1 MLANGPKAEKAVG
14 VFDGA
19 FLPGAVGV
27 GVVDR
32 GADDAFEGGGAEEL
46 APVVGEQRLHG
57 LQLLLAH
64 EFLEGGADGFLA
76 DFGEFDGVGFAGLAF
91 GEGEEAALPAS
102 AGVDGVHF
110 PDAEGLLAAE
120 KGFGHVQD
128 GVAGGA
134 AFGNASFPLGGVDA
148 LAFALF
154 RQPRGVHPGAG
165 ASCRDAVVNR
175 FDARDP
181 PVPPR
186 RLPEDLRAILVI
198 PKGRFQVLEGR
209 RGAISPLGLMNG
221 LSAWKKASGN
231 SLASA
236 CLWRALRALSSSFR
250 ISSGKRCSCL
260 FPKREGRQV
269 CARVMMSRN
278 ELSGTPNPRA
288 IWLSDLGFFRHRFLS
303 YASNILLRSA
313 TE

>member
-27 GVVDR
+27 GVVDG

-175 FDARDP
+175 FDARDS

-209 RGAISPLGLMNG
+209 RGGDFSFGTHERLERVEEGLREQLGVGVPL
-221 LSAWKKASGN
+221 
-231 SLASA
+231 A
-236 CLWRALRALSSSFR
+236 CFDFVVLEFSH
-250 ISSGKRCSCL
+250 I
-260 FPKREGRQV
+260 KREALELFVSEARRQT
-269 CARVMMSRN
+269 
-278 ELSGTPNPRA
+278 G
-288 IWLSDLGFFRHRFLS
+288 LGAGNDVAERTVRD
-303 YASNILLRSA
+303 A
-313 TE
+313 

>member
-1 MLANGPKAEKAVG
+1 MVDEGFDAGDRAGADGREVGAFAEVTSELAVE

-128 GVAGGA
+128 GVAGGQR
-134 AFGNASFPLGGVDA
+134 
-148 LAFALF
+148 LATRPF
-154 RQPRGVHPGAG
+154 RSEGLTRL
-165 ASCRDAVVNR
+165 
-175 FDARDP
+175 
-181 PVPPR
+181 
-186 RLPEDLRAILVI
+186 RLPFSGSHEASI
-198 PKGRFQVLEGR
+198 PAQERP
-209 RGAISPLGLMNG
+209 A
-221 LSAWKKASGN
+221 
-231 SLASA
+231 
-236 CLWRALRALSSSFR
+236 
-250 ISSGKRCSCL
+250 
-260 FPKREGRQV
+260 
-269 CARVMMSRN
+269 VMR
-278 ELSGTPNPRA
+278 L
-288 IWLSDLGFFRHRFLS
+288 
-303 YASNILLRSA
+303 
-313 TE
+313 